1 MRLAWRLKSLGGPG
15 FLLVRDLW
23 HHGCFFIRMFF
34 DVFIGIDV
42 DLRSYLG
49 EKSFNGGVHG
59 KLAAAILSH
68 FEICNSYQFRFK
80 GSFLRRTSFQLSFS
94 YVVYH

>member
-1 MRLAWRLKSLGGPG
+1 M
-15 FLLVRDLW
+15 
-23 HHGCFFIRMFF
+23 
-34 DVFIGIDV
+34 
-42 DLRSYLG
+42 G

-80 GSFLRRTSFQLSFS
+80 GSFFDGLVSNFLLATWSTIDSMEPEETDLLSEDGTQLEAWSNIYAICCVLRR
-94 YVVYH
+94 